1 VPTGSTKSRKN
12 KQRQRAEAAGAPTAA
27 TSKPVEREATPARSS
42 SFDGLT
48 QLSERAW
55 LACSSVVLFVAAL
68 LRIVELELKPL
79 HHDEG
84 VNGFFLL
91 GLLRHGSYQ
100 YNPSN
105 YHGPTLYYFTLPLA
119 YLADS
124 QHFLNIWVLR
134 AVTVAFG
141 MATVWLALSLRR
153 YVGAVGALA
162 CAALIAVSPGMVFF
176 SRYYIHEMLFVFF
189 TLGIV
194 VAALRFYDYDTAE
207 ERRVL
212 KFGKGT
218 LALGLAAAS
227 IVLVVLSLETA
238 ANYATLSRAWTVVFL
253 CIILACLASVVML
266 LWLYDGARSFYLV
279 LAAASAAL
287 MFATKETAFVS
298 AGVLLIAWGMS
309 EGWARLVARWGWG
322 AESGT
327 TKKKGKGGRAGVVG
341 AASKPQPLNLVARFG
356 GWTHILFLL
365 VGALAVFCFINIIYY
380 SSFFTNPKGV
390 KDAIEAP
397 FDWNKTGASGFHGY
411 PIYKYVQWLVGTTPL
426 PPEGATHGI
435 IEYVQW
441 VYNNWHWEF
450 GEEAPLVLLASLGA
464 LFAVWKARLRF
475 PLFAAL
481 WGFGLF
487 AAYSLIKY
495 KTPWLALS
503 WLLPLAIAGGYA
515 IERLYRA
522 RGWRVP
528 ALALLGVCLA
538 VAAYQAYEVNF
549 VHYDDESYAYVY
561 AHTKRDFHELI
572 AQMEQI
578 AARTGD
584 KYNAGID
591 VAVENQEY
599 WPLPWYV
606 RDYKHIGYNGRVAE
620 TNDAVILVKTSQ
632 VGEVESL
639 LGSRYVRVGGVYQL
653 RPGVDL
659 ALFGRRDLVGQ

>member
-1 VPTGSTKSRKN
+1 
-12 KQRQRAEAAGAPTAA
+12 
-27 TSKPVEREATPARSS
+27 
-42 SFDGLT
+42 
-48 QLSERAW
+48 
-55 LACSSVVLFVAAL
+55 
-68 LRIVELELKPL
+68 
-79 HHDEG
+79 
-84 VNGFFLL
+84 
-91 GLLRHGSYQ
+91 
-100 YNPSN
+100 
-105 YHGPTLYYFTLPLA
+105 
-119 YLADS
+119 
-124 QHFLNIWVLR
+124 
-134 AVTVAFG
+134 
-141 MATVWLALSLRR
+141 
-153 YVGAVGALA
+153 
-162 CAALIAVSPGMVFF
+162 
-176 SRYYIHEMLFVFF
+176 
-189 TLGIV
+189 
-194 VAALRFYDYDTAE
+194 
-207 ERRVL
+207 
-212 KFGKGT
+212 
-218 LALGLAAAS
+218 
-227 IVLVVLSLETA
+227 
-238 ANYATLSRAWTVVFL
+238 
-253 CIILACLASVVML
+253 
-266 LWLYDGARSFYLV
+266 V

-309 EGWARLVARWGWG
+309 EAWVRLVAGWGWG

-327 TKKKGKGGRAGVVG
+327 TKKKGKGGRAGVAG
-341 AASKPQPLNLVARFG
+341 APLKPQPLNLVARFG

-365 VGALAVFCFINIIYY
+365 VAALGVFCFINIIYY

-411 PIYKYVQWLVGTTPL
+411 PIYRYVEWLVFGKSAG
-426 PPEGATHGI
+426 EW
-435 IEYVQW
+435 Q
-441 VYNNWHWEF
+441 F
-450 GEEAPLVLLASLGA
+450 GEEAPLVLLASLGT

-503 WLLPLAIAGGYA
+503 WLLPLAVAGGYA

-522 RGWRVP
+522 RRWRVP

-538 VAAYQAYEVNF
+538 VAAYQAYEVSF
-549 VHYDDESYAYVY
+549 VHFDDESYAYVY